1 MVKYLKEIY
10 KDIFLEDNHNRIFE
24 INNSVLEYNRIIC
37 NSEIISRLYKLST
50 FRDDINTLCK
60 EKNMFF
66 SNVRWRVNL
75 CIASMKKIDLNKIEY
90 GKNQPIKRKKEI
102 IKNAC
107 NKDLYYSTF
116 TYLVA
121 GMKDFFTQ
129 LIKLILQK
137 DNRRLLVTVK
147 DINFKSKYEIEK
159 IVLANNK
166 ETIID
171 LIMED
176 RIISIMYANPRCQAE
191 YFRKALSIDIS
202 DEKWNIWYEI
212 KAI

>member
-1 MVKYLKEIY
+1 M
-10 KDIFLEDNHNRIFE
+10 
-24 INNSVLEYNRIIC
+24 
-37 NSEIISRLYKLST
+37 
-50 FRDDINTLCK
+50 
-60 EKNMFF
+60 
-66 SNVRWRVNL
+66 
-75 CIASMKKIDLNKIEY
+75 
-90 GKNQPIKRKKEI
+90 
-102 IKNAC
+102 
-107 NKDLYYSTF
+107 YYSTF

-121 GMKDFFTQ
+121 GMEDFFTQ
-129 LIKLILQK
+129 LIKPILKK

-147 DINFKSKYEIEK
+147 DINFKSKYDIEN

-171 LIMED
+171 LIIED

-212 KAI
+212 KATRDLIVHNLGTINETYTEDQSYYPNSYKNTIGSGVDIAEDMASTITQPDIINAVDPYKESSYSRTLISGYTRAQTGNLTVTQTYNNIPINLTNYGVASSVLGLSSL